1 MKQLPMTPLALTI
14 ALTAGAAA
22 AQTTRMPISQ
32 VVGCLTQSADGTFM
46 LTDATEPIATGGKNA
61 AKEPDASAPLG
72 KRKIRLIG
80 TVEEFGAA
88 AHKGHKVRVKGLFIA
103 AAPDARLNITS
114 LRQLATTC
122 P

>member
-1 MKQLPMTPLALTI
+1 MTHFLI
-14 ALTAGAAA
+14 AATVAAAVTAGG
-22 AQTTRMPISQ
+22 AQSSRMPISQ
-32 VVGCLTQSADGTFM
+32 VVGCLTQSADGTFL
-46 LTDATEPIATGGKNA
+46 LTDATEPVATGGKG
-61 AKEPDASAPLG
+61 AKEPDAATPLG

-88 AHKGHKVRVKGLFIA
+88 AHKGHKVRVRGLFIA
-103 AAPDARLNITS
+103 ASPDARLNITS